1 MGAAETKGRRSKERR
16 KSATQGKIGL
26 YKWASNFWLAEALS
40 PVNVYAQAHYMKR
53 NKYSK
58 ASSPVFCPQ
67 TSWQHLRSLYRTQ
80 VLWSKIWK
88 TLFEMILWALS
99 AMILYFLWFFQF
111 NKLLRTGEGRE
122 LQFLPCPVCG
132 RQIAKEGRCTHKLHK
147 GKQEMNSFSEIR
159 SPGLRKLEL
168 CQGHRVPGPDTL
180 LMVGDLRDF
189 SHQLHQEGKIFVT
202 FKQRSMSKI
211 LGIWWLRW

>member
-1 MGAAETKGRRSKERR
+1 MGAAETKGSRSKERR
-16 KSATQGKIGL
+16 KSAAQGRIEL
-26 YKWASNFWLAEALS
+26 YKWSSNFWLVEALS
-40 PVNVYAQAHYMKR
+40 PMNLYAQAHHIER

-80 VLWSKIWK
+80 VLWSKLKNTVWDDS
-88 TLFEMILWALS
+88 LS
-99 AMILYFLWFFQF
+99 PECYDSVLSVVLSTQQA
-111 NKLLRTGEGRE
+111 LRTGEERE

-132 RQIAKEGRCTHKLHK
+132 RQIAEEGRDTHKLHK

-168 CQGHRVPGPDTL
+168 CQGHRVPGPQTL